1 MAAEPPTVLVEDFRP
16 FAESK
21 LWELQ
26 RQYFASRGQRAWSAG
41 EVPHYITTNPV
52 VAAAYA
58 EVLVAFRR
66 DRLRRDP
73 REEALWIVELGA
85 GSGRFAHHLL
95 QQLAELCERED
106 LDPAGFRYVL
116 SDFCAANL
124 EAWAQHPCFA
134 PLFASGQLERAR
146 FDVMDTSALELEHG
160 GLRIGPGDLGAPVVV
175 IANYLLDSIP
185 ADLLCF
191 RQGQVERGLVR
202 LRQRQEGGEAP
213 EAPPPLQTLEIDHRG
228 EPLPAAPYAEPT
240 LDGLLADYQR
250 QLAELEE
257 AWLLFPAPAL
267 RALERLAALSRQGLL
282 LLSADKGHH
291 LLEEV
296 VWPEPPGLVTHG
308 SFSLSVNYH
317 ALCGWAEAGGGRAL
331 VPDPGR
337 GGLHTVALLRL
348 PEAANHRATEA
359 AWRRHLAAFGPSD
372 YLNLSRLAWTNA
384 EQLNAEQLLAF
395 LRLGQGDSQLLAR
408 LLPRLR
414 RLAADLQPRER
425 LGLLESVARVE
436 RMRFPL
442 DEREAEAMEDGFQA
456 LREREG
462 RAQPLAPELMEL
474 ECELDWLA
482 ALARARLERLFHGDG
497 DSGTLPLIPEPP
509 PPPAGRENASPWA
522 ELVTELAAEPLTRL
536 ALALLLAAQLRPA
549 ALDPLMLNNPAL
561 ERRFSECAAAVGALA
576 GVADRGRTAPRGGA
590 GHGSGG
596 ATAGDGHDLAGA
608 GAAGGHPAPAGGD
621 RATSGAPGHPAGALG
636 HGAAAAAGVPGLV
649 SRAAGHGQNA
659 HGGAAGPAAG
669 AGGAAGGSVAGGV
682 EVHRRNGKKPGG
694 GAGAGGATPLAAGVR

>member
-213 EAPPPLQTLEIDHRG
+213 EAPP
-228 EPLPAAPYAEPT
+228 
-240 LDGLLADYQR
+240 
-250 QLAELEE
+250 
-257 AWLLFPAPAL
+257 
-267 RALERLAALSRQGLL
+267 S
-282 LLSADKGHH
+282 
-291 LLEEV
+291 
-296 VWPEPPGLVTHG
+296 
-308 SFSLSVNYH
+308 
-317 ALCGWAEAGGGRAL
+317 
-331 VPDPGR
+331 
-337 GGLHTVALLRL
+337 
-348 PEAANHRATEA
+348 
-359 AWRRHLAAFGPSD
+359 
-372 YLNLSRLAWTNA
+372 
-384 EQLNAEQLLAF
+384 
-395 LRLGQGDSQLLAR
+395 
-408 LLPRLR
+408 
-414 RLAADLQPRER
+414 
-425 LGLLESVARVE
+425 
-436 RMRFPL
+436 
-442 DEREAEAMEDGFQA
+442 
-456 LREREG
+456 
-462 RAQPLAPELMEL
+462 
-474 ECELDWLA
+474 
-482 ALARARLERLFHGDG
+482 
-497 DSGTLPLIPEPP
+497 
-509 PPPAGRENASPWA
+509 
-522 ELVTELAAEPLTRL
+522 
-536 ALALLLAAQLRPA
+536 
-549 ALDPLMLNNPAL
+549 
-561 ERRFSECAAAVGALA
+561 
-576 GVADRGRTAPRGGA
+576 
-590 GHGSGG
+590 
-596 ATAGDGHDLAGA
+596 
-608 GAAGGHPAPAGGD
+608 
-621 RATSGAPGHPAGALG
+621 
-636 HGAAAAAGVPGLV
+636 
-649 SRAAGHGQNA
+649 
-659 HGGAAGPAAG
+659 
-669 AGGAAGGSVAGGV
+669 
-682 EVHRRNGKKPGG
+682 
-694 GAGAGGATPLAAGVR
+694 

>member
-228 EPLPAAPYAEPT
+228 EPLPAAPYA
-240 LDGLLADYQR
+240 
-250 QLAELEE
+250 
-257 AWLLFPAPAL
+257 
-267 RALERLAALSRQGLL
+267 
-282 LLSADKGHH
+282 
-291 LLEEV
+291 
-296 VWPEPPGLVTHG
+296 
-308 SFSLSVNYH
+308 
-317 ALCGWAEAGGGRAL
+317 
-331 VPDPGR
+331 
-337 GGLHTVALLRL
+337 
-348 PEAANHRATEA
+348 
-359 AWRRHLAAFGPSD
+359 
-372 YLNLSRLAWTNA
+372 
-384 EQLNAEQLLAF
+384 
-395 LRLGQGDSQLLAR
+395 
-408 LLPRLR
+408 
-414 RLAADLQPRER
+414 
-425 LGLLESVARVE
+425 
-436 RMRFPL
+436 
-442 DEREAEAMEDGFQA
+442 
-456 LREREG
+456 
-462 RAQPLAPELMEL
+462 
-474 ECELDWLA
+474 
-482 ALARARLERLFHGDG
+482 
-497 DSGTLPLIPEPP
+497 
-509 PPPAGRENASPWA
+509 
-522 ELVTELAAEPLTRL
+522 
-536 ALALLLAAQLRPA
+536 
-549 ALDPLMLNNPAL
+549 
-561 ERRFSECAAAVGALA
+561 
-576 GVADRGRTAPRGGA
+576 
-590 GHGSGG
+590 
-596 ATAGDGHDLAGA
+596 
-608 GAAGGHPAPAGGD
+608 
-621 RATSGAPGHPAGALG
+621 
-636 HGAAAAAGVPGLV
+636 
-649 SRAAGHGQNA
+649 
-659 HGGAAGPAAG
+659 
-669 AGGAAGGSVAGGV
+669 
-682 EVHRRNGKKPGG
+682 
-694 GAGAGGATPLAAGVR
+694 